1 LRPTGRAFG
10 GTLSRMSD
18 EWDLIETRQHGIT
31 DVRQLAA
38 MGVTRG
44 MIAAQIDAG
53 RWQWVVPRV
62 YATFTG
68 PLPRA
73 ARLEAA
79 LRYGG
84 AAAVLSHRTAAEQW
98 GLVPIAEGPVHITVP
113 YGASAVSQPP
123 LMIVHR
129 SRAFDHIVVALEPPV
144 TRRADTAIDM
154 AAAEDDARAARR
166 TLTEVLVTGRVP
178 PVDVE
183 RRLEERPPPRYRQ
196 ALLAAVRLVRL
207 GVQSVLEECYAVE
220 VEQAHGLPAGRR
232 QGPFAVDGVTLYE
245 DVVYDEAGAAL
256 TIRLDGR
263 THLLAGVA
271 FRDRRRDNAAELAG
285 RSRLVYGW
293 RDLSADPC
301 GAARDVVTVLRRRG
315 WIGTPHCCH
324 RCAHRGDWPLAS

>member
-1 LRPTGRAFG
+1 MSLRIPRVHD
-10 GTLSRMSD
+10 L
-18 EWDLIETRQHGIT
+18 WDLIETQQHGIT

-44 MIAAQIDAG
+44 TIAAQIDAG

-68 PLPRA
+68 PLSRP

-98 GLVPIAEGPVHITVP
+98 GLVPIIEGPVHITVP
-113 YGASAVSQPP
+113 YGASAISQPP
-123 LMIVHR
+123 LVVVHR
-129 SRAFDHIVVALEPPV
+129 SRAFEHIVVALDPPV
-144 TRRADTAIDM
+144 TSRADTAIDM
-154 AAAEDDARAARR
+154 AAAEGDARAARR

-183 RRLEERPPPRYRQ
+183 QKLEVRPPPRYRQ

-220 VEQAHGLPAGRR
+220 VEQAHGLPSGRR
-232 QGPFAVDGVTLYE
+232 QGPFMVDGVTLYE
-245 DVVYDEAGAAL
+245 DVVYDDAGAAL

-263 THLLAGVA
+263 THVLAGVA

-285 RSRLVYGW
+285 RSRLVFGW
-293 RDLSADPC
+293 RDLSANPC

-315 WIGTPHCCH
+315 WNDMPHCCP
-324 RCAHRGDWPLAS
+324 RCAHRADWPPAS